1 MARKCMYCAPIPSR
15 NQETFSF
22 ETKIIDR
29 VRFLAQ
35 IGHSSGAR
43 STQQA
48 TDSVCPSIRVKG
60 LSSEDCPP
68 RWVSTAGRGGNPF
81 HSLRH
86 DGAGILDCCQ
96 LLHDD

>member
-1 MARKCMYCAPIPSR
+1 VARKCMYCAPIPSR

-68 RWVSTAGRGGNPF
+68 RWVSTAGLQGEPSPF
-81 HSLRH
+81 LE
-86 DGAGILDCCQ
+86 
-96 LLHDD
+96 